1 MEQLKNLQSEIK
13 ESTKQTQEISHDI
26 ESIQKNVNSAI
37 HNVLDAFGEESNYRR
52 QMIDSFKTITDLL
65 AKCQQNTNIILPVDL
80 KSQLETH
87 QKEIITLQTN
97 YKYKETELNHTIQT
111 LTSELGVAKDNIF
124 ILQKEV
130 DELKNKREILA
141 NDNKELGKLNTDYQN
156 EITKQI
162 SLFGQLNQS
171 IQSLKTKVGKF
182 LNINKAQNKATV
194 TYLPDTILA
203 EIRQDV
209 LKGNDFEFIK
219 QFKPESDKTIIINT
233 IKTKIKQKW
242 ISELDKIIEDLKNIK
257 KNLNSHSI
265 TTLATQESMPL
276 WNDYLKKLEN
286 FMTIWEENSNQFVWT
301 WAKVRNSLLKT
312 IL

>member
-1 MEQLKNLQSEIK
+1 
-13 ESTKQTQEISHDI
+13 
-26 ESIQKNVNSAI
+26 
-37 HNVLDAFGEESNYRR
+37 
-52 QMIDSFKTITDLL
+52 MIDSFKTITDLL